1 MEDPQSSLAIASRHF
16 DNGQIKDAYTT
27 FLSTAQMTMQSLFD
41 VKFVHCSI
49 VTKPQNATA
58 LLSILHTC
66 VDHIEKIIEYHSPTS
81 LATKIAP
88 PLPPKPTHVSKPVL
102 PPKPTSKLPPIPTA
116 SVTAP
121 LLKRSVSNKVTPYT
135 SQQHTRSNS
144 SLLVDLSSQRLEYNN
159 EPTEIADGEIDPT
172 HLVPAQTSNSDSLT
186 PTENIKTNHIPLI
199 PVPPL
204 LTTHRVLQAKLDE
217 LESSLK
223 DYRTRKQQLS
233 RGEQQQFNYQM
244 TENEINE
251 AISKYTPFVAEAKH
265 TLNRVRTLY
274 MSAATI
280 PSILHFSPGLVA
292 YQITRI
298 ESAIFLAIP
307 SHALLSHAPKSPH
320 PRVVASTDFFNY
332 ITRLIEHSILLPQ
345 EASVRAQH
353 INHWIK
359 IATKCHDLNNYQTL
373 KAIVSALGTPPVQRL
388 KRTWAYI
395 PKKSLSR
402 FETMTELMSEHNN
415 YGKYREH
422 MGIVSTSVLNG
433 KSVNLIQSEHYKRPT
448 VPFLGT
454 FIHDMTYLLAAVG
467 QQQQKNTA
475 APPNI
480 FAIPTRTSSRQYQGC
495 TQPQHQDA
503 RISKLLDILV
513 KFQQTP
519 TYDRK
524 PNATNSKMIQ
534 KSQNQV
540 RPSFSQ
546 AIHRSKSSFGRLGG
560 AIGFGNSSTTTTTL
574 NTVDGNTANDY
585 FNSTHNSGD
594 VFDVGS
600 KIGDDYDMEEQ
611 QSLVTQY
618 LLMRSWVSQNTV
630 DELSLLREPA
640 IHHKNSPGR
649 TSSMGSHYTSSMMSN
664 TSSLMRIN
672 SSHSPATSSTLTFAS
687 SLYDTSRPASL
698 DDYTLHHGRPYIYGR
713 DSANAAPLTSSS
725 TLEDNDDDYDILL
738 SPHPVVVSPQDDG
751 WRDLMYNKENLLG
764 APLVPPRPISNSP
777 IPIETSYKTV
787 SQRIAQEAIAS
798 RRLS

>member
-1 MEDPQSSLAIASRHF
+1 MEDPQSSLALASHHF
-16 DNGQIKDAYTT
+16 DNGQIKDAYSI
-27 FLSTAQMTMQSLFD
+27 FLSTAQSAIKPLFD
-41 VKFVHCSI
+41 VKFVHNSI
-49 VTKPQNATA
+49 VSKPANSVA

-66 VDHIEKIIEYHSPTS
+66 VDHIEKIMEYHSPT
-81 LATKIAP
+81 TKIAP

-102 PPKPTSKLPPIPTA
+102 PPKPTSKLPPIPIPSKT
-116 SVTAP
+116 TP
-121 LLKRSVSNKVTPYT
+121 LLMKRSVSNREKVTPST
-135 SQQHTRSNS
+135 TQQHTRSNS
-144 SLLVDLSSQRLEYNN
+144 SMQHNLSSPQPELNS
-159 EPTEIADGEIDPT
+159 EIADGEIDPT

-186 PTENIKTNHIPLI
+186 PTGGSNGIKTDHIPLI

-223 DYRTRKQQLS
+223 DYRVRKQQLS
-233 RGEQQQFNYQM
+233 RGEEQQFNYQM
-244 TENEINE
+244 TEIELNE

-280 PSILHFSPGLVA
+280 PSILHFAPGLVA

-307 SHALLSHAPKSPH
+307 NHALLSHAPKSPH

-359 IATKCHDLNNYQTL
+359 IANKCQDLNNYQTL
-373 KAIVSALGTPPVQRL
+373 KAVVSALGTPPVQRL

-395 PKKSLSR
+395 PKKSLGR
-402 FETMTELMSEHNN
+402 LDAMNELMSEHNN

-422 MGIVSTSVLNG
+422 MGLVSTAVLNG

-467 QQQQKNTA
+467 QQQQKTGTE
-475 APPNI
+475 PPS
-480 FAIPTRTSSRQYQGC
+480 IPMRTSSRQYHGSV
-495 TQPQHQDA
+495 QPQHQDP
-503 RISKLLDILV
+503 RINKLLETLSR
-513 KFQQTP
+513 FQATP

-524 PNATNSKMIQ
+524 PNVANAKMIQ
-534 KSQNQV
+534 KSQGQV
-540 RPSFSQ
+540 RPSLSQ

-560 AIGFGNSSTTTTTL
+560 AIGFGNSNTAI
-574 NTVDGNTANDY
+574 NTVDGSTTTDY
-585 FNSTHNSGD
+585 FNGTSHGSETSAFDGSGKD
-594 VFDVGS
+594 DFDT
-600 KIGDDYDMEEQ
+600 EEQ

-640 IHHKNSPGR
+640 SASSKIGSGR
-649 TSSMGSHYTSSMMSN
+649 SSSMGSHYTNSVMSN

-687 SLYDTSRPASL
+687 SMYDNSRPASF
-698 DDYTLHHGRPYIYGR
+698 DDYPLHSPRSYIYGR
-713 DSANAAPLTSSS
+713 ESANTAPLTSCS
-725 TLEDNDDDYDILL
+725 TLEDNDDDDYDLL
-738 SPHPVVVSPQDDG
+738 PHHPVIVSPQDG
-751 WRDLMYNKENLLG
+751 SWNESMYNQEKLPG
-764 APLVPPRPISNSP
+764 APLVPPRPIPNNQTP
-777 IPIETSYKTV
+777 IATSFKTIPPRM
-787 SQRIAQEAIAS
+787 S
-798 RRLS
+798 